1 MATVNF
7 KINQTKK
14 DLTKIYVRLR
24 EKGIDLEIPIGI
36 TINKNHWNQNKQ
48 EIKNVADADHYR
60 IKTNTILKKLEAR
73 IFSRF
78 NDATSVGENITQQ
91 WLKDVVSEFQNK
103 PTSTTI
109 NAQIYLTDFAETFIE
124 ASRSRKNLKT
134 GKPIKRRTIQDYEN
148 VNGKLKRYENL
159 VGQKIKMDAVNII
172 FHTTYVKHLREKE
185 HLGENA
191 IGGQISIIKQ
201 FLRDAEI
208 QEIKVHP
215 AHRSK
220 QFYAPSFKPKDIYFN
235 ETDIELI
242 KNHSFIKDSNLDNAR
257 DWLII
262 GLWSGLRVSD
272 LLKITKRDILKLG
285 FIDNSNFKTDIK
297 VKIPIHPDSQA
308 ILDKRGGE
316 FPKSLPPQKFNTFIK
331 DVAKEVG
338 FIEIIDGEK
347 MMPVVDKDGNE
358 IHDDEGKKMYRKT
371 NGSFHKYE
379 LVSSHICR
387 RSFASN
393 LYGKIDTL
401 TIMKITGHTTE
412 KQFLDYIKITESIH
426 AERLADLW
434 SKAYKNQNPD

>member
-7 KINQTKK
+7 KINKTKK

-24 EKGIDLEIPIGI
+24 EKGIDFEIPIGI
-36 TINKNHWNQNKQ
+36 TINRNHWNQNKQ

-60 IKTNTILKKLEAR
+60 IKTNRILKELEAR
-73 IFSRF
+73 IVSRL
-78 NDATSVGENITQQ
+78 NDVTSVGENITQQ

-103 PTSTTI
+103 PTSTTVDSK
-109 NAQIYLTDFAETFIE
+109 IYLTDFAETFIE
-124 ASRSRKNLKT
+124 ASRSRKNVKT
-134 GKPIKRRTIQDYEN
+134 GKPIKNRTIQDYEN
-148 VNGKLKRYENL
+148 VKNKLKRYENL
-159 VGQKIKMDAVNII
+159 VGQKVKMDSVNLI
-172 FHTTYVKHLREKE
+172 FHTGFVKYLREKE

-191 IGGQISIIKQ
+191 IGGQVSIIKQ
-201 FLRDAEI
+201 FVRDAEA

-220 QFYAPSFKPKDIYFN
+220 QFYAPTFKPKDIYFN
-235 ETDIELI
+235 ESDIQSI
-242 KNHSFIKDSNLDNAR
+242 KNHSFIKDSTLDNAR

-272 LLKITKRDILKLG
+272 LLTITKKDIIKAG

-308 ILDKRGGE
+308 ILNKRGGE
-316 FPKSLPPQKFNTFIK
+316 FPKFIPPQKFNTFIK
-331 DVAKEVG
+331 EIAKEVG
-338 FIEIIDGEK
+338 FTEIIEGEK
-347 MMPVVDKDGNE
+347 MMPVVDKDGKE
-358 IHDDEGKKMYRKT
+358 ILDDKGKKMYRKT
-371 NGSFHKYE
+371 KGKYYTYE

-412 KQFLDYIKITESIH
+412 KQFLEYIKITESIH
-426 AERLADLW
+426 AERLAELW
-434 SKAYKNQNPD
+434 SKAYKNKNPD